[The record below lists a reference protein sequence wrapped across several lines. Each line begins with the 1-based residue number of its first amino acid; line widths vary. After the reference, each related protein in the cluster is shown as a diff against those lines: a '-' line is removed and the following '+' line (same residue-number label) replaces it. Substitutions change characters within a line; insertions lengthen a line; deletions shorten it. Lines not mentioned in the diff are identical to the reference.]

1 MAVGKSELQILIN
14 AKDNASKTLG
24 KATKALNL
32 VGVAAIGVAGASI
45 KMAADFDKGMREVAT
60 LTPEVA
66 DNLDAIKQD
75 VLDLSKSLGIDAVE
89 ATGALYQAISAGVPT
104 DNAISFLQIASKA
117 AIGGVTDTQTSV
129 DGLTT
134 VMNAFAGE
142 NISAQKAADVLFATV
157 KAGKTDFAQLSG
169 ALFNVA
175 PLANAAGVSFEEIS
189 AAMAT
194 ITAQGTPTSVATT
207 QLRAAIQGLI
217 KPSDDLTQIFR
228 RQGFESG
235 ELAVQQ
241 LGLAGAADIVRD
253 ATGGSI
259 SEMQA
264 LLGSM
269 EGVSAILGITGD
281 NAEAFAGNVKNMGEA
296 GGAAQKAFEEMEKST
311 SRQFEKMTNQAK
323 IMGIELGTKLLPHVN
338 KLLGFITDMN
348 PQLRDNIA
356 KFGVL
361 VGVLGLMSIALKPVV
376 ASFQVLATTMVFMNR
391 TAIPGVIAG
400 FAKVTAAGLATA
412 FTVAAVVAA
421 VALLVIGVA
430 KIGELF
436 GWWGKLSDGLGDT
449 FSNLGS
455 TIQGM
460 TQGITDAIGITT
472 SAGQAV
478 ELYSDQVDGASE
490 AFAANA
496 TATGVAMDATREL
509 TIAQVEA
516 EDAAQRARAAEEEL
530 AAARAAHVDAIDAAE
545 EALRNLNVENEIS
558 DRIFDTLAK
567 ATMPT
572 VNEQL
577 EILYVGLVNAGLSV
591 GDATAEVMALERS
604 LKNAQNELYYSTI
617 ATEDFNDA
625 IGDLDEGIN
634 GVGTATEKTD
644 RSIRRY
650 AGGLSEAEKATRRLN
665 RATSDIQ
672 FALES
677 IGLEAEVLD
686 QAYRELAGVGIEQA
700 KEGFE
705 LLEATIRQWGEES
718 GKSVDGFIEK
728 LDGLKNANERVIA
741 SQEAQ
746 VEATKVVA
754 QAQRDAERA
763 TEAATRETHKAA
775 TEAAR
780 AADQP
785 LPRPPVSVSDAQ
797 TIAQRRMERQLKFGV
812 FGDPASAKA
821 RADAEKKRDEA
832 MTAIRGLSAA
842 QRMQFAEG
850 TLGGVNFGQG
860 FDFGFQRGGA
870 FTVPGSGGPDS
881 QLVSFAATPGERV
894 SVTRPGQAGGGIQ
907 QTIIVQGSIVTER
920 QLSSIA
926 VQAMRDATRLNQSV
940 LNVNAVVA

>member
-14 AKDNASKTLG
+14 AKDNASNALG

-32 VGVAAIGVAGASI
+32 VGVAAIGVAGASV
-45 KMAADFDKGMREVAT
+45 KMASDFDKGMREVAT

-89 ATGALYQAISAGVPT
+89 ATGALYQAISAGVP
-104 DNAISFLQIASKA
+104 AGQSALEFLEIASKA
-117 AIGGVTDTQTSV
+117 AIGGVTDTQTAV

-134 VMNAFAGE
+134 VMNAFSGE
-142 NISAQKAADVLFATV
+142 SIDAQEAADVMFATV
-157 KAGKTDFAQLSG
+157 KAGKTDFSQLSG

-189 AAMAT
+189 SAMAT
-194 ITAQGTPTSVATT
+194 ITAQGTPTTVATT
-207 QLRAAIQGLI
+207 QLRAAIQGLT
-217 KPSDDLTQIFR
+217 KPSDDLTAIFR

-235 ELAVQQ
+235 ELAVSQ
-241 LGLAGAADIVRD
+241 LGLAGAAKIVTD

-259 SEMQA
+259 SEMTK
-264 LLGSM
+264 LLGSI
-269 EGVSAILGITGD
+269 EGVQAILGITGD
-281 NAEAFAGNVKNMGEA
+281 NAEAFAKNVDNMGEA

-311 SRQFEKMTNQAK
+311 SRQFEKMTSQAK

-338 KLLGFITDMN
+338 KLLEFITDMN

-361 VGVLGLMSIALKPVV
+361 AGVLGIASIVLPPVVKGFQALAQAMILIKTAALPAMIGLFGAISAPALVAATTVLLVV
-376 ASFQVLATTMVFMNR
+376 ASITTLAWT
-391 TAIPGVIAG
+391 IAN
-400 FAKVTAAGLATA
+400 
-412 FTVAAVVAA
+412 
-421 VALLVIGVA
+421 IGRQ
-430 KIGELF
+430 F
-436 GWWGKLSDGLGDT
+436 GWWGDYTVGLSDAMG
-449 FSNLGS
+449 NLGS
-455 TIQGM
+455 TVRDM
-460 TQGITDAIGITT
+460 TQGITDAIGITV
-472 SAGQAV
+472 SAGQATDEYARLV
-478 ELYSDQVDGASE
+478 ADATE
-490 AFAANA
+490 AFNVNV
-496 TATGVAMDATREL
+496 TATGEVEGATREL
-509 TIAQVEA
+509 IIAQVEA
-516 EDAAQRARAAEEEL
+516 EDAAEGARAAEEEL
-530 AAARAAHVDAIDAAE
+530 AAARTAHVDAIHAAE

-558 DRIFDTLAK
+558 ERIFDTLAK

-572 VNEQL
+572 VSEQL
-577 EILYVGLVNAGLSV
+577 EILYVGLVKAGLSV
-591 GDATAEVMALERS
+591 GEATAEVMALQRS

-617 ATEDFNDA
+617 ATEDFNDSL
-625 IGDLDEGIN
+625 GDLDEEIN

-705 LLEATIRQWGEES
+705 LLEETIRAWGEES

-728 LDGLKNANERVIA
+728 LDGLKRANERVIA

-746 VEATKVVA
+746 VEATKVAA
-754 QAQRDAERA
+754 QTQRDVQQATVQATRA
-763 TEAATRETHKAA
+763 TEAAASIAHRADV
-775 TEAAR
+775 AR
-780 AADQP
+780 AKEAGVAP
-785 LPRPPVSVSDAQ
+785 PRGPVSIAEAR
-797 TIAQRRMERQLKFGV
+797 TIAAQR
-812 FGDPASAKA
+812 KA
-821 RADAEKKRDEA
+821 RQVGLGALSEA
-832 MTAIRGLSAA
+832 NAQRELERAMGQIAGLSAA

-850 TLGGVNFGQG
+850 TLAGFSFGQG
-860 FDFGFQRGGA
+860 MAFQQGGA
-870 FTVPGSGGPDS
+870 FTVPGSGGADS

-894 SVTRPGQAGGGIQ
+894 SVTRPGQAGGAVQ
-907 QTIIVQGSIVTER
+907 QTIIVQGSVISER
-920 QLSSIA
+920 QLQTLA
-926 VQAMRDATRLNQSV
+926 VNAMRNATRLNDGV
-940 LNVNAVVA
+940 LNVNAVVV